1 MIDAHIHIQAMSP
14 DKLLKAKKAGV
25 SAWFVNAAEKDDWAK
40 IEALAAEMLELKP
53 FYGLHPWYAGQ
64 KGDNYA
70 KELSAFLEKYPKA
83 GVGEIGLDKLKPWDG
98 QEELFK
104 MQLEIAAR
112 YNRVVSVHAVKAASE
127 VLYALQEYKNKLPA
141 IIMHAFAGPV
151 HLVPAF
157 KDCGAYFSISPFFLR
172 KKPKIQK
179 QLLSAIPWERL
190 LLETDA
196 PDGAEPDFLPEMIQ
210 KIAEIASF
218 APEELRKITAENA
231 KRLLSHE

>member
-1 MIDAHIHIQAMSP
+1 MKKKILRLPPLTTAS
-14 DKLLKAKKAGV
+14 LL
-25 SAWFVNAAEKDDWAK
+25 
-40 IEALAAEMLELKP
+40 LAAIVAVLQTVSVLSHFEP
-53 FYGLHPWYAGQ
+53 QTGYFA
-64 KGDNYA
+64 KGEILPTLA
-70 KELSAFLEKYPKA
+70 SVLALLAALVGTLSAFLEKYPKA